1 MNNQEFIYWLNGF
14 VDAVGEKGPTPK
26 QWETIVSELG
36 KVGET
41 IVYPTYTPNTAPI
54 QTLPFIQPADPHNP
68 YKVTCEGTPYKAGK
82 TNTKVTYDSGTTS
95 GNGVIV
101 TDGFIQNLSVT
112 RAQPPFT
119 LTTTSTAYGHVSGS
133 TVNYTANLPEDL

>member
-68 YKVTCEGTPYKAGK
+68 YKVTCEGT
-82 TNTKVTYDSGTTS
+82 GTTS

>member
-36 KVGET
+36 KVGEP
-41 IVYPTYTPNTAPI
+41 IIYPPYTPNAAPI
-54 QTLPFIQPADPHNP
+54 QTLPFIQPAYPHDN
-68 YKVTCEGTPYKAGK
+68 YKVYCGD
-82 TNTKVTYDSGTTS
+82 TNLTVPSGSGTVYGAFGGITTN
-95 GNGVIV
+95 GN
-101 TDGFIQNLSVT
+101 
-112 RAQPPFT
+112 
-119 LTTTSTAYGHVSGS
+119 TTWTNMPKGT